1 MTVHRRMVVYAYI
14 AAVRA
19 HVREA
24 KRAVLRKDYDAAR
37 KLVQTVIDAWGL
49 ADVPVTNVAEMKAL
63 IASLPPPAE

>member
-1 MTVHRRMVVYAYI
+1 
-14 AAVRA
+14 
-19 HVREA
+19 VREA

>member
-14 AAVRA
+14 GAVRA

-24 KRAVLRKDYDAAR
+24 KRAVLREDYDAAR